1 MSFSYS
7 RILVKIKAE
16 EQHHRTSLILMNVL
30 NGVERINGLP
40 SAMTYVQDDI
50 HPVSVLLVLTSKAT
64 QGRLNGHKCINVP
77 QELNSSFCYFSCFG
91 TLSEDTREARSG

>member
-1 MSFSYS
+1 MPSQHPKLSDVVNAETLSLNQLVSLCKGTGISLGNS

-40 SAMTYVQDDI
+40 SAVTYVQDDI
-50 HPVSVLLVLTSKAT
+50 HPVSVLLVF
-64 QGRLNGHKCINVP
+64 N
-77 QELNSSFCYFSCFG
+77 
-91 TLSEDTREARSG
+91 